1 VKKQRG
7 FKMKE
12 LRVSTKS
19 RAYSVYVGTAL
30 LARLPELL
38 KQHQIQ
44 TNQKLFLVTDSHVA
58 PLYAESII
66 DSLRNAG
73 YKVDM
78 SVVPAGENSKS
89 LEMLDRL
96 YADAIQAGLDRSSV
110 VLALG
115 GGVVGDLAGF
125 LAASFMRGI
134 PFVQLPTTLL
144 AHDSSIGG
152 KVGINHKLGKNYIG
166 AFHQP
171 LFVLFDVNILKT
183 LPERELTAGF
193 AEIIKHALIWDSD
206 FVSWLEENNTAL
218 CNRDLPIL
226 EEAIYRGCKVKI
238 SVVSDDEMEN
248 GIRAI
253 LNYGHTIGHALESV
267 SGYKWYTHGEAIAIG
282 MVGAAMLSV
291 EILQAPVQLVQDT
304 ELLLRKFSLPTRIQ
318 NNWTEDSLL
327 QLMKRDKK
335 AKYGSY
341 TFILSKE
348 LGRVEVVHDIPEDKI
363 RHVLH
368 QLKEVS
374 N

>member
-1 VKKQRG
+1 MR
-7 FKMKE
+7 E

-38 KQHQIQ
+38 KQHNIQ

-58 PLYAESII
+58 PLYSENIVEP
-66 DSLRNAG
+66 LRNAG
-73 YKVDM
+73 FRVDM
-78 SVVPAGENSKS
+78 SVVPAGESSKS
-89 LEMLDRL
+89 LEVLDRL

-110 VLALG
+110 VLAFG

-152 KVGINHKLGKNYIG
+152 KVGINHKLGKNYMG

-171 LFVLFDVNILKT
+171 LFVLFDVNILTT

-193 AEIIKHALIWDSD
+193 AEVIKHALIWDSN
-206 FVSWLEENNTAL
+206 FVSWLEKNNMAL
-218 CNRDLPIL
+218 RNRDLPIL

-238 SVVSDDEMEN
+238 SVVSDDETES

-267 SGYKWYTHGEAIAIG
+267 SSYKRYTHGEAIAIG

-291 EILQAPVQLVQDT
+291 EILSAPAQLVEDT

-318 NNWTEDSLL
+318 DQWTEDSLL

-335 AKYGSY
+335 AKHGIY

-348 LGRVEVVHDIPEDKI
+348 LGRVEVVHDIPEEKI
-363 RHVLH
+363 RKVLH

-374 N
+374 R